1 MNPPQNPI
9 RVLITGGTSG
19 IGRQTAIA
27 LAKQG
32 AEVILTSRNESRGT
46 QAAEEIRRMTGNPRV
61 TSLVLDLGTLASVR
75 SAAAQITD
83 QYPTLDVLINNSGI
97 LRMKREVSADGFEL
111 NLAVNFLGPF
121 LFTLLLLKPLRAA
134 PKARIVMLASDAHFK
149 GRLDFSDLQFTK
161 GYQWLKAY
169 GASKLAVVAFTLS
182 LSRRLAR
189 STTTIN
195 CLHPGMARTHIWP
208 RATFGERLFSN
219 FVGLFAVR
227 DTVAAAQVLS
237 LAVGSKVEGRSGLYF
252 DRDRE
257 TAPSPQATDPALQ
270 DRLWQWSTQAAGMVA
285 GDV

>member
-1 MNPPQNPI
+1 MNPSKTPL

-32 AEVILTSRNESRGT
+32 AEVILTSRNESRGMRT
-46 QAAEEIRRMTGNPRV
+46 AEEIRRMTGNPRV
-61 TSLVLDLGTLASVR
+61 TSLPLDLGTLASVR

-134 PKARIVMLASDAHFK
+134 PRARIVMLASDAHLK
-149 GRLDFSDLQFTK
+149 GRLDFSDLQLTK

-169 GASKLAVVAFTLS
+169 GGSKLAVVAFTLS
-182 LSRRLAR
+182 LSKRLAG
-189 STTTIN
+189 STVTIN
-195 CLHPGMARTHIWP
+195 CLHPGMARTQIWP
-208 RATFGERLFSN
+208 RETFGERLFSN
-219 FVGLFAVR
+219 VVSLFAIR
-227 DTVAAAQVLS
+227 DSVAAAHVLN
-237 LAVGSKVEGRSGLYF
+237 LAVGLSLEGRSGLYF

-257 TAPSPQATDPALQ
+257 TTPSPEASDPALQ
-270 DRLWQWSTQAAGMVA
+270 DRLWRWSAQTAGMVSD
-285 GDV
+285 DV